1 MSLEAPLLH
10 TKSHK
15 QLDSNGVASLT
26 GALGATFRPKQFRR
40 PQYAVVLVLAPV
52 NESFEKK
59 SLVVP
64 FYPEVLKLG
73 RQTNVKTMASPENGF
88 FDSRVLSRQHAE
100 IWADRATGK
109 VWLKDCKSSNGT
121 YLNKQRLSGENT
133 ESDPFE
139 LKKSDLLDLGIDIAC
154 DDKSSVV
161 YKKISARVDR
171 VSMMPLHATPT
182 APSGGSQTSSAASL
196 TSGFGSTSTLT
207 NGKANGSNG
216 SSAPALPQ
224 RPSIS
229 RSPSLATLKAS
240 EVDNEYANSIFGAPN
255 ASLETMA
262 LLHAR
267 NTVGGMV
274 VKPEIVASVEFEL
287 ATKRLVSEINAAKV
301 DTAKISSVKSLL
313 RDIQSHQTAENPE
326 LVSLKEQVKKLRY
339 ENATLQAAL
348 VRFKTQHPPQANVR
362 TRKPKEKL
370 FRPSDVNNFVL
381 LLTTTILMVITGFSV
396 MIFFN
401 PPTG

>member
-10 TKSHK
+10 TKPNK
-15 QLDSNGVASLT
+15 QLESNGVAGLT
-26 GALGATFRPKQFRR
+26 GALGSTFRTKQFRR
-40 PQYAVVLVLAPV
+40 PQYAVVLILAPV

-73 RQTNVKTMASPENGF
+73 RQTNIKTMASPENGF

-100 IWADRATGK
+100 LWADRATGK

-121 YLNKQRLSGENT
+121 YLNKQRLSGENA

-139 LKKSDLLDLGIDIAC
+139 LKKNDLLDLGIDIAC

-161 YKKISARVDR
+161 YKKISARVER
-171 VSMMPLHATPT
+171 VSMMPLHVTPT
-182 APSGGSQTSSAASL
+182 TTSAGTQANATSALPSSFGSSSAA
-196 TSGFGSTSTLT
+196 
-207 NGKANGSNG
+207 NGEAAGLNG
-216 SSAPALPQ
+216 SSGPALPQ

-229 RSPSLATLKAS
+229 RFPSLATLKAS
-240 EVDNEYANSIFGAPN
+240 EADNEYANSIFGAPN
-255 ASLETMA
+255 ASLETIA

-274 VKPEIVASVEFEL
+274 VKPDIVASVEFEL

-313 RDIQSHQTAENPE
+313 KDIQSHQTAENPE
-326 LVSLKEQVKKLRY
+326 VASLKEQVKKLRY

-348 VRFKTQHPPQANVR
+348 VRFKTQHPPQAHVR
-362 TRKPKEKL
+362 SRKPKEKL
-370 FRPSDVNNFVL
+370 FKPSDVNNFVL
-381 LLTTTILMVITGFSV
+381 LIVTTILMVLTGFSV